1 MHCSTPPLLFL
12 SRRSLS
18 LPQAA
23 GDGGL
28 ELLRRR
34 GRRRR
39 RSRQLLHLHYNAQQL
54 PLLLLRYNYKERDSP
69 FFGKLTHYDVAKSC
83 WNSQNRRQFFYIS
96 VVESRSSSTSF
107 LPIPT
112 ASKRTAAS
120 TSSAPSFAAAETPP
134 PTLSRPPRH
143 QPRQNP
149 LGTDLASLLVLRTD
163 ASCVPLLLLSLP
175 PPIVRRATAKDEKG
189 FFPEIFAPFFS
200 RICQTEC
207 GSDLKF
213 RMWHPPRPVYTPS

>member
-1 MHCSTPPLLFL
+1 MLNPVPPPPPFFPSQLPASEQPPPPPLHQA
-12 SRRSLS
+12 SL
-18 LPQAA
+18 LP
-23 GDGGL
+23 
-28 ELLRRR
+28 R
-34 GRRRR
+34 
-39 RSRQLLHLHYNAQQL
+39 
-54 PLLLLRYNYKERDSP
+54 
-69 FFGKLTHYDVAKSC
+69 
-83 WNSQNRRQFFYIS
+83 
-96 VVESRSSSTSF
+96 
-107 LPIPT
+107 
-112 ASKRTAAS
+112 
-120 TSSAPSFAAAETPP
+120 PP
-134 PTLSRPPRH
+134 PNSVSPPRH

-213 RMWHPPRPVYTPS
+213 RMWHPPRPVYTPSEFQSWSFAQKLISRDNRKLPTWVLFAYLAGIWCCQPQK